1 MQVLSRSTARLMLSL
16 LLVAGSHRAAGAQ
29 QPAQREPIQGEQPPQ
44 EVRVHRIE
52 VELPS
57 LALTGIP
64 AEITLRAL
72 DPEGEV
78 VETFQGTLDR
88 FDGFAWEGEE
98 VRFVDGVALLEGITF
113 GRRGPNE
120 VTVAYGDAT
129 GTARIRVIPGWLS
142 LVPPLLAIALAL
154 IFKQVLI
161 SLFAG
166 IWIGAIFIYDYSIF
180 TGLLRALDTYVIG
193 AVADP
198 DHAAIILFSMTL
210 GGMVGILAKS
220 GGTQG
225 IVNIMKQKAL
235 DYRKGQIASWGMSL
249 LMFFDDYANV
259 LLVGNTMRPFTDR
272 LRISREKLAYLVDA
286 SAAPVVSLFF
296 ISTWIGFE
304 VGLLDQAL
312 GVAGLEQNAYIT
324 FLKSTPYR
332 FYSIFSIVF
341 VFFIAWT
348 GRDFGPMLAAEKRAR
363 ETGETLRPGSVPL
376 MDKELSEMVAADVE
390 KPRWYNGLV
399 PIIVVIVS
407 VIGGLFY
414 SGAQELAAGEAATL
428 TNLLGNANSYH
439 VLMWAAFAGAVTA
452 AAMVVVQRIL
462 SLQEALDAWIQGCKS
477 MVVAMTILVSAWGI
491 GAITV
496 DMKTADFIIFG
507 TQDIL
512 SPHLIPML
520 TFAIAAFTGFSTGSS
535 WGTMAILYPLV
546 IPLSVA
552 AGTGLPEA
560 MAGAIFLGTIASVLS
575 GSVFGDHCSPI
586 SDTTVLSST
595 ASACD
600 HVDHVRT
607 QLPYALLAA
616 AAGIALGY
624 LPTGWGLPWYVS
636 VPVGLVVV
644 VLPIYLFGKRSRVP
658 GEPVKS
664 PRGQKA

>member
-1 MQVLSRSTARLMLSL
+1 MQPLSRCTAPLAVAL
-16 LLVAGSHRAAGAQ
+16 LLVTASSAVVLAQ
-29 QPAQREPIQGEQPPQ
+29 QAQVREPIEGEQAPE
-44 EVRVHRIE
+44 EVTVRQIQ

-64 AEITLRAL
+64 SEITLRAMGTG
-72 DPEGEV
+72 GEV
-78 VETFQGTLDR
+78 EERFQGTLDR
-88 FDGFAWEGEE
+88 FEGFSYKGQE
-98 VRFVDGVALLEGITF
+98 VRFTDGIALLEGITF
-113 GRRGPNE
+113 PRRGTAE

-129 GTARIRVIPGWLS
+129 GSAQVRVIPGWLS
-142 LVPPLLAIALAL
+142 LIPPLLAIALAL

-166 IWIGAIFIYDYSIF
+166 IWIGAIFIYDYSVF

-225 IVNIMKQKAL
+225 IVNIMKEKAL

-272 LRISREKLAYLVDA
+272 LRISREKLSYLVDA

-312 GVAGLEQNAYIT
+312 QVAGLEQNAYIT

-341 VFFIAWT
+341 VFFIAWS

-376 MDKELSEMVAADVE
+376 MDKELSEMVAADVD

-399 PIIVVIVS
+399 PIIVVILG

-414 SGAQELAAGEAATL
+414 SGSQNLAAGDPATL
-428 TNLLGNANSYH
+428 TNLLGSANSYH

-452 AAMVVVQRIL
+452 AGMVVAQRIL

-552 AGTGLPEA
+552 AGSGLPEA
-560 MAGAIFLGTIASVLS
+560 TAGAIFLGTIASVLS

-586 SDTTVLSST
+586 SDTTIMSSM
-595 ASACD
+595 SAGCD
-600 HVDHVRT
+600 HIDHVKT
-607 QLPYALLAA
+607 QIPYAVTVMLVSAA
-616 AAGIALGY
+616 VGY
-624 LPTGWGLPWYVS
+624 LPTGWGFPWYIS

-644 VLPIYLFGKRSRVP
+644 VIPIYLFGTRSRVP
-658 GEPVKS
+658 GEPVKTS
-664 PRGQKA
+664 LSREG